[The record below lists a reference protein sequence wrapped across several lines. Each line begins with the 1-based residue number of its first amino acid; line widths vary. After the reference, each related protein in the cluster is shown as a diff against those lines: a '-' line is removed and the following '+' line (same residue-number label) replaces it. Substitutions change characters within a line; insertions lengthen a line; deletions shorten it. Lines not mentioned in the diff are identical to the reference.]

1 MRPSKPQNPEK
12 FPLESLYVEQ
22 IIRPRL
28 EQLIRTEHPKSIT
41 SIVRLWKASFESP
54 HPSDALLRRWL
65 RMLGIGAE
73 RTTAFHLPPSSQ
85 PGGTPPEPAQPE
97 TPVRTIARRAQP
109 TTLIPMNPMSE
120 QELEELANEDSDAPL
135 TPLGQRGTGQSIPT
149 GILNLLNYDP
159 GTVEA
164 PVRNHAAPL

>member
-1 MRPSKPQNPEK
+1 LAKPQTPEK
-12 FPLESLYVEQ
+12 FPLEGTYVEQ
-22 IIRPRL
+22 IIGPRIQ
-28 EQLIRTEHPKSIT
+28 QLVREHSPKSIT
-41 SIVRLWKASFESP
+41 ELRRLFISHCNSGP
-54 HPSDALLRRWL
+54 DPSDAVFRRWL
-65 RMLGIGAE
+65 RMLHVDAV
-73 RTTAFHLPPSSQ
+73 RTTTFNVP

-97 TPVRTIARRAQP
+97 TPMRTIARRAQP
-109 TTLIPMNPMSE
+109 TTLVPMNPMSE

-164 PVRNHAAPL
+164 PVRNHTAPL